1 MKYRN
6 ENNSID
12 EVYCY
17 PNGVLKNKLG
27 IMDEDTLSKLEA
39 EITSINLASFL
50 INPVKGKLDFK
61 HYKKIHKEIFGDI
74 FAFAG
79 KTRTV
84 SMSKGTTAFCMWMYI
99 DEQCEKTFESI
110 KIEILENKRYKEIE
124 KEEFI
129 RLIVKYMTELNVIHP
144 FREGNGR
151 TLREY
156 FRLLCLK
163 CGYELNYA
171 SSTKD
176 EILGADIASFQGN
189 EELILNLLNKTIKKI
204 D

>member
-6 ENNSID
+6 NTNGID
-12 EVYCY
+12 EIYCY

-39 EITSINLASFL
+39 ELTSINLTSFL
-50 INPVKGKLDFK
+50 IKPVKGNLDFK
-61 HYKKIHKEIFGDI
+61 HYKKIHKEIFEDI
-74 FAFAG
+74 FVFAG

-84 SMSKGTTAFCMWMYI
+84 SMSKGTTAFCLWMYI
-99 DEQCEKTFESI
+99 DEQCEKLF
-110 KIEILENKRYKEIE
+110 KLIENELLLNKKYKEIE
-124 KEEFI
+124 KKEFI
-129 RLIVKYMTELNVIHP
+129 NLIAKYMTELNVIHP

-156 FRLLCLK
+156 FRLLFLK
-163 CGYELNYA
+163 CGYELHYA
-171 SSTKD
+171 KCTKE
-176 EILGADIASFQGN
+176 EILEADIASFQGN
-189 EELILNLLNKTIKKI
+189 ENLLLDLLNKITNKI

>member
-6 ENNSID
+6 NTNDID
-12 EVYCY
+12 EIYCY

-27 IMDEDTLSKLEA
+27 ITNEDILSNLEA
-39 EITSINLASFL
+39 ELTSIKLANFL
-50 INPVKGKLDFK
+50 INPIKGNLDFD
-61 HYKKIHKEIFGDI
+61 HYKKIHKEIFEDL

-79 KTRTV
+79 RTRTV
-84 SMSKGTTAFCMWMYI
+84 SMSKGTTAFCLWMYI
-99 DEQCEKTFESI
+99 DEQCDKIFKQI
-110 KIEILENKRYKEIE
+110 KNELFQERRFIKIE

-129 RLIVKYMTELNVIHP
+129 GLIAKYMTELNVIHP

-163 CGYELNYA
+163 CGYELHYA
-171 SSTKD
+171 KCTKE
-176 EILGADIASFQGN
+176 EILEADITSFQGN
-189 EELILNLLNKTIKKI
+189 EKLLLNLLNKIVTKI

>member
-12 EVYCY
+12 EIYCY
-17 PNGVLKNKLG
+17 SSGVLKNKLG
-27 IMDEDTLSKLEA
+27 IDDEEKLSSLEA
-39 EITSINLASFL
+39 ELTSINLASFL
-50 INPVKGKLDFK
+50 IHPVKGKLDFN

-84 SMSKGTTAFCMWMYI
+84 SMSKGSTTFCIWMYI
-99 DEQCEKTFESI
+99 DEQCEKTFDLINREL
-110 KIEILENKRYKEIE
+110 LENDKYKETNK
-124 KEEFI
+124 KEFVE
-129 RLIVKYMTELNVIHP
+129 LIAKYMTELNIIHP

-156 FRLLCLK
+156 FRLLYIK
-163 CGYELNYA
+163 CGYELKYGNC
-171 SSTKD
+171 TK
-176 EILGADIASFQGN
+176 EEVLEADIEAAQGN
-189 EELILNLLNKTIKKI
+189 NELLVNLLNKIVKKTN
-204 D
+204 

>member
-61 HYKKIHKEIFGDI
+61 HYKKIHKEIF
-74 FAFAG
+74 
-79 KTRTV
+79 R
-84 SMSKGTTAFCMWMYI
+84 
-99 DEQCEKTFESI
+99 
-110 KIEILENKRYKEIE
+110 KI
-124 KEEFI
+124 
-129 RLIVKYMTELNVIHP
+129 
-144 FREGNGR
+144 
-151 TLREY
+151 
-156 FRLLCLK
+156 C
-163 CGYELNYA
+163 
-171 SSTKD
+171 S
-176 EILGADIASFQGN
+176 
-189 EELILNLLNKTIKKI
+189 
-204 D
+204 

>member
-6 ENNSID
+6 NTNDID
-12 EVYCY
+12 EIYCY

-27 IMDEDTLSKLEA
+27 ITNEDILSNLEA
-39 EITSINLASFL
+39 ELTSIKLANFL
-50 INPVKGKLDFK
+50 INPIKGNLDFD
-61 HYKKIHKEIFGDI
+61 HYKKIHKEIFEDL

-79 KTRTV
+79 RTRTV
-84 SMSKGTTAFCMWMYI
+84 SMSKGTTAFCLWMYI
-99 DEQCEKTFESI
+99 DEQCDKIFKQI
-110 KIEILENKRYKEIE
+110 KSELFQERRFIKIE

-129 RLIVKYMTELNVIHP
+129 GLIAKYMTELNVIHP

-163 CGYELNYA
+163 CGYELHYA
-171 SSTKD
+171 KCTKE
-176 EILGADIASFQGN
+176 EILEADIASFQGN
-189 EELILNLLNKTIKKI
+189 EKLLLNLLNKIVTKI